1 MGESARMVDEAR
13 ALLLSLIY
21 PKSEERMT
29 EEEKEAF
36 GEAVLLEEAYLTKR
50 KASGERAVKSESVG
64 DVSVTYDVSG
74 EASGKAPPVRI
85 PVADSAYAL
94 LRTSGLLSAWV

>member
-1 MGESARMVDEAR
+1 MGESAKMVDEAR

-29 EEEKEAF
+29 EEEAF
-36 GEAVLLEEAYLTKR
+36 GEAVMLEEAYLTKR

-94 LRTSGLLSAWV
+94 LRTLGLLSAWV